1 MRMLIE
7 IRLLGLRV
15 VIDPKTVEALLV
27 FVTDLIGLRASDEKS
42 ASSERK
48 PLE

>member
-7 IRLLGLRV
+7 IRLLGIRI

-27 FVTDLIGLRASDEKS
+27 FVATMVGSHSDEKS
-42 ASSERK
+42 ASSNHK
-48 PLE
+48 TLE